1 MGKRKNLNDA
11 IYGDRASVR
20 AHNFGSSSATLF
32 DFQNEGHR
40 GAASKT
46 FKDDNWSSGERCYKS
61 HPALK
66 LPGTELVIYG
76 GSCINPVVAD
86 ADIYIGFDGGMTFTG
101 KQFPWS
107 EGHEILFRITDM
119 SVPKDVSQFKK
130 LVDWTGEQ
138 LAAGK
143 KVHCGCI
150 GGHGRTG
157 TFLAALVSAHGEKD
171 AIEYVR
177 THYCKKA
184 VESTEQI
191 KFLAKTFGITEAKGS
206 KSWGGSTSYNSGS
219 SKSRSVAGKV
229 ERYKPLGGNGC
240 IWDK

>member
-1 MGKRKNLNDA
+1 MAKRKNLNDN
-11 IYGDRASVR
+11 IYGDRALVR
-20 AHNFGSSSATLF
+20 SNKFGGSTLF
-32 DFQNEGHR
+32 DFDSGKNKID
-40 GAASKT
+40 S
-46 FKDDNWSSGERCYKS
+46 FKDDKFYSGERCYKS

-76 GSCINPVVAD
+76 GSCINPAVPD
-86 ADIYIGFDGGMTFTG
+86 ANIYIGFDGGMTFTG
-101 KQFPWS
+101 KQYPWT
-107 EGHEILFRITDM
+107 EGHEILFRVTDM
-119 SVPKDVSQFKK
+119 SAPKDATQFKK

-138 LAAGK
+138 LAGGMK
-143 KVHCGCI
+143 IHCGCI

-206 KSWGGSTSYNSGS
+206 KSWGSSGSYSSSS
-219 SKSRSVAGKV
+219 SKSRSGSTKV
-229 ERYKPLGGNGC
+229 DKYAPISGNGS
-240 IWDK
+240 IWDQ